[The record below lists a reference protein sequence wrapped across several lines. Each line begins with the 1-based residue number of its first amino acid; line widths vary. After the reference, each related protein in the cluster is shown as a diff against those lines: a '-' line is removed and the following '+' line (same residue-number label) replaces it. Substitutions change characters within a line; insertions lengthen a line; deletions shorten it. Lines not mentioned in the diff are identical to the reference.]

1 MKMTVEHEDKPITTA
16 TDLVK
21 HIENTLGWLPP
32 DDVPAWKARQIEAGK
47 INRMMKK
54 DRLCTIENLLLATEL
69 LRRRRQE
76 VKSPVGVCYFV
87 QEALKATAEAEKV
100 PDLNERLAAARA
112 IEERPEWVRR
122 LERVVGPAAI
132 LETLEEWEDSR
143 G

>member
-1 MKMTVEHEDKPITTA
+1 MKPSVEHTDFEVRTA

-32 DDVPAWKARQIEAGK
+32 DDLPRWKARQVEAGK

-54 DRLCTIENLLLATEL
+54 DKRCTIDNLLLATEL

-76 VKSPVGVCYFV
+76 IKSPVAVCYFV
-87 QEALKATAEAEKV
+87 EEALRATAVAENT
-100 PDLNERLAAARA
+100 PDLIERLEAARA
-112 IEERPEWVRR
+112 VEDRPEWARR
-122 LERVVGPAAI
+122 LQRVFGPAAI
-132 LETLEEWEDSR
+132 LETLEEWEASR